1 MRLST
6 EPLNRLHSLDALRG
20 IAALSVVFWHW
31 QHFFAVKGVFEDG
44 WKRETQPL
52 YWMFRPLYDQGWAAV
67 DLFFPLSGFIFYWLY
82 SETIAHRKLGF
93 GGFAVLRFS
102 RLYPLHTLMLLVAA
116 VLQLLI
122 RARTGHWFIYTAN
135 TLPHFFSS
143 LVMAQQWLP
152 PTLDQFFD
160 GPAWSV
166 SIEVLLYG
174 VFFAVVRAGLGGWR
188 VAALIAVASIPL
200 VLWNEFI
207 ARGLMGFFVG
217 GVAFHLFEA
226 IRKSPHAR
234 PIAQGLGLA
243 TIAIWVLIVYETYLE
258 PMHAVVA
265 YLAGPLAGIED
276 YSDYVGWLFRLLFT
290 FVATPVT
297 ILALAL
303 DEQFLRG
310 RYQRLSR
317 LGDISYSTY
326 LLHFPLQMLL
336 VLTALQFGWTWHP
349 FMRLSF
355 MLGFFAV
362 LIGLGT
368 LSFRYFEQPTQNW
381 IRRSVGVVPGVRSE
395 VRAKA

>member
-6 EPLNRLHSLDALRG
+6 EPLKRLHSLDALRG
-20 IAALSVVFWHW
+20 VAALSVVFWHW
-31 QHFFAVKGVFEDG
+31 QHFFAIKGAFEHG

-82 SETIAHRKLGF
+82 AETIAQKRLGAR
-93 GGFAVLRFS
+93 GFATLRFS
-102 RLYPLHTLMLLVAA
+102 RLYPLHTAMLLLAA
-116 VLQLLI
+116 GLQFLYM
-122 RARTGHWFIYTAN
+122 RRTGHWFIYTAN
-135 TLPHFFSS
+135 TWPHFFSS
-143 LVMAQQWLP
+143 LAMAQTWLP
-152 PTLDQFFD
+152 PTLDQSFD

-174 VFFAVVRAGLGGWR
+174 VFFVVLRAGFGGWKA
-188 VAALIAVASIPL
+188 AALIAVAAIPL

-234 PIAQGLGLA
+234 RIAQGLGLA
-243 TIAIWVLIVYETYLE
+243 TIAIWILIVYESYLQ
-258 PMHAVVA
+258 PMHMIVA
-265 YLAGPLAGIED
+265 WLAGSASQADD

-310 RYQRLSR
+310 RYERLSH

-326 LLHFPLQMLL
+326 LLHFPLQMVL
-336 VLTALQFGWTWHP
+336 VLLALHFGWTWRL

-355 MLGFFAV
+355 MTAFFAV
-362 LIGLGT
+362 LIGLGA
-368 LSFRYFEQPTQNW
+368 LSFRYFERPMQGW
-381 IRRSVGVVPGVRSE
+381 IRRRLMEPRGVRAEIPS
-395 VRAKA
+395 